1 MPMPMPMPHLDH
13 AHSWRIEDIFPH
25 IDAFIRSAKIASVR
39 NGNNLWVRV
48 WPGIAFCAD
57 HSRRT
62 VQPQQTCIRSPL
74 IPEVAW
80 LAFLDWCDDK
90 NELMAKLD
98 SLKPSPGPVAVA
110 DLIGDD
116 YLLDDPEVAPFLT
129 HGDRYAQAKAS
140 VLAYLS
146 GALPELNKQIVAAL
160 EIEGWTAL
168 AEDFLRE
175 LGLDAVDSS
184 VADYDALVSTISNI

>member
-116 YLLDDPEVAPFLT
+116 YLLDDPEVDAVYIPLPNGLHAPWSIKAL
-129 HGDRYAQAKAS
+129 QAGKH
-140 VLAYLS
+140 VLCEKPIAR
-146 GALPELNKQIVAAL
+146 
-160 EIEGWTAL
+160 TL
-168 AEDFLRE
+168 AEAE
-175 LGLDAVDSS
+175 AMLDACKVPEASRKKIFGETLAKILG
-184 VADYDALVSTISNI
+184 VKVRA